1 MHDNVI
7 AERIICPPPSP
18 CPPLIFKKS
27 IFLLVWTLY
36 DSFLKKKFPIF
47 CMNGL
52 LIGRFQPF
60 HLGHLEALQFA
71 LSKVD
76 KLWVGLGSSN
86 KPIEKNNPFSAEERK
101 QMILSSIDDSMKN
114 KITIYFIPDVDN
126 HVKWIEKIDTIVPN
140 FDIIFSNDPLTD
152 HLYSKRTVQV
162 ISIPFLKRDQLSGTR
177 IRDLIKSDQKWDDL
191 VPSETKI
198 FLENLDVQNRLEI
211 L

>member
-1 MHDNVI
+1 
-7 AERIICPPPSP
+7 
-18 CPPLIFKKS
+18 
-27 IFLLVWTLY
+27 
-36 DSFLKKKFPIF
+36 
-47 CMNGL
+47 MNGL

-76 KLWVGLGSSN
+76 KLWIGLGSSN
-86 KPIEKNNPFSAEERK
+86 KPIEKSNPFSAEERK
-101 QMILSSIDDSMKN
+101 KMILSSIDDSMKN

-126 HVKWIEKIDTIVPN
+126 HVKWIEKIDTIVPK
-140 FDIIFSNDPLTD
+140 FDIVFSNDPLTE
-152 HLYSKRTVQV
+152 HLYSKRTVQI

-191 VPSETKI
+191 VPSGTKLI
-198 FLENLDVQNRLEI
+198 LENLDLKNRKKI

>member
-1 MHDNVI
+1 
-7 AERIICPPPSP
+7 
-18 CPPLIFKKS
+18 
-27 IFLLVWTLY
+27 
-36 DSFLKKKFPIF
+36 
-47 CMNGL
+47 MNGL

-76 KLWVGLGSSN
+76 KLWLGLGSSN

-101 QMILSSIDDSMKN
+101 KMILSSIDDSMKN

-126 HVKWIEKIDTIVPN
+126 HVKWIKKIDTIVPK
-140 FDIIFSNDPLTD
+140 FDIVFSNDPLTE
-152 HLYSKRTVQV
+152 HLYSKRTVQI

-177 IRDLIKSDQKWDDL
+177 IRNLIKSDQKWDDL
-191 VPSETKI
+191 VPSETKLI
-198 FLENLDVQNRLEI
+198 LENLDLKNRLKI

>member
-1 MHDNVI
+1 
-7 AERIICPPPSP
+7 
-18 CPPLIFKKS
+18 
-27 IFLLVWTLY
+27 
-36 DSFLKKKFPIF
+36 
-47 CMNGL
+47 MNGL

-76 KLWVGLGSSN
+76 KLWLGLGSSN
-86 KPIEKNNPFSAEERK
+86 KPIEKSNPFSAEERK
-101 QMILSSIDDSMKN
+101 KMILSSIDDSMKN

-126 HVKWIEKIDTIVPN
+126 HVKWIEKIDTIVPK

-152 HLYSKRTVQV
+152 HLYSKRTVKV

-177 IRDLIKSDQKWDDL
+177 IRNLIKSDQKWDDL
-191 VPSETKI
+191 VPSETKLI
-198 FLENLDVQNRLEI
+198 LENLDLKNRLKI

>member
-1 MHDNVI
+1 
-7 AERIICPPPSP
+7 
-18 CPPLIFKKS
+18 
-27 IFLLVWTLY
+27 
-36 DSFLKKKFPIF
+36 
-47 CMNGL
+47 MNGL

-71 LSKVD
+71 LSIVD

-86 KPIEKNNPFSAEERK
+86 KSVEKNNPFSAEERK
-101 QMILSSIDDSMKN
+101 EMILSSIDDSMKN

-126 HVKWIEKIDTIVPN
+126 HVKWIEKIDTIVPK
-140 FDIIFSNDPLTD
+140 FDIVFSNDPLTD

-177 IRDLIKSDQKWDDL
+177 IRNLIKSDQKWDDL
-191 VPSETKI
+191 IPNGTKI
-198 FLENLDVQNRLEI
+198 ILENLDVKNRLEI